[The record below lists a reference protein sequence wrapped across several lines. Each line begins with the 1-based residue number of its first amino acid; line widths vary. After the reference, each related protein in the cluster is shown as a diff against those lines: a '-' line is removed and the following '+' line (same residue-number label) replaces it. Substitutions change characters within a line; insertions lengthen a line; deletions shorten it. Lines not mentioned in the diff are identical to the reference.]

1 MWFKLHRAVVRAFDA
16 AGIKVWVAMASVL
29 PFARDRVPLPWHAIT
44 EYGFLAADRSRVR
57 AAFREQGLECN
68 TRRGIVR
75 CWFADGARIK
85 SVYGSRLLTS
95 TRTQTWPWAD
105 LFPYEAGLRGRGGGR
120 SARMLTLGVGG
131 VGSATKLTP
140 RAPKRTKR
148 LEASGTAWRPST
160 SG

>member
-1 MWFKLHRAVVRAFDA
+1 MVSLEQTTAPPTPPGTPRGQSYADLGREELHELWFKLHRAVVRAFDA

-95 TRTQTWPWAD
+95 VRTQTWPWAD
-105 LFPYEAGLRGRGGGR
+105 LFPYEAGLGGRGGAGR
-120 SARMLTLGVGG
+120 QVR
-131 VGSATKLTP
+131 
-140 RAPKRTKR
+140 
-148 LEASGTAWRPST
+148 
-160 SG
+160 